1 MSAMIRYYM
10 RALLADKRAAT
21 AIEYGLIIGL
31 VSIAILVAVSALGDV
46 VLALFTSVSSDVAA
60 AMP

>member
-1 MSAMIRYYM
+1 MNAMIRHYLG
-10 RALLADKRAAT
+10 ALRTDKRAAT

-31 VSIAILVAVSALGDV
+31 VSIAILVAVSALGDS
-46 VLALFTSVSSDVAA
+46 VLGLFTSVQSDVAA

>member
-1 MSAMIRYYM
+1 MIAMIRHYLG
-10 RALLADKRAAT
+10 ALLADKRAAT

-31 VSIAILVAVSALGDV
+31 VSIAILVAVTALGDS
-46 VLALFTSVSSDVAA
+46 VLGLFTSVSSDVAA

>member
-1 MSAMIRYYM
+1 MSAMTGYYI